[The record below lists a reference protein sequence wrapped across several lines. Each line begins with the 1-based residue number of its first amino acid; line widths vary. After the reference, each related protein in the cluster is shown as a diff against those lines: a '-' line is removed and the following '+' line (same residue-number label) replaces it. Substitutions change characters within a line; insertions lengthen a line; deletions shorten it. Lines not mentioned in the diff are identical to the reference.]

1 MPLIKLPYEY
11 YIKLRDSLD
20 TTSFDNEIW
29 TDVKGAESYY
39 QVSSLGRFKAKC
51 DIVYTAQSRFGKI
64 GDIKHYKGDIIK
76 QSTSGEYIVV
86 TLYIPHVSSA
96 ENVFSNQYS
105 HIIIYD
111 SFHSSS
117 SDKVKDHID
126 GIKHNNQLVNLQE
139 LTPMENSQKSYDNNE
154 SNRWSNRKSSV
165 IRSDGKLYSSIKD
178 AALDVNGSGAA
189 IISAI
194 RTGGTCAGYTWKYAD
209 IIKQGKINA
218 AKPIKRA
225 ASHGRRTN
233 MSYIAKCEE
242 TGKIQTVAQ
251 HARDFNCVSDTI
263 YHAIDYCNGYSK
275 YLNAHFILI

>member
-20 TTSFDNEIW
+20 PATFDNEIW
-29 TDVKGAESYY
+29 TDVKGAENYY

-51 DIVYTAQSRFGKI
+51 DIIYTARSRFGKI
-64 GDIKHYKGDIIK
+64 GDIKHRKGDIIK
-76 QSTSGEYIVV
+76 QSTVGEYIVV
-86 TLYIPHVSSA
+86 TLYIPYVSST
-96 ENVFSNQYS
+96 ENTFSNQYA

-111 SFHSSS
+111 SFHTSS

-139 LTPMENSQKSYDNNE
+139 LTPMENSQKSYDNDE
-154 SNRWSNRKSSV
+154 SNRWSNRKSGV
-165 IRSDGKLYSSIKD
+165 IRSDGKVYNSIKA
-178 AALDVNGSGAA
+178 AALDGNGSDAA

-194 RTGGTCAGYTWKYAD
+194 RTGGTCARYTWKYAD
-209 IIKQGKINA
+209 TVKQNKIDA
-218 AKPIKRA
+218 EKPIKRA
-225 ASHGRRTN
+225 VSHGKRTN
-233 MSYIAKCEE
+233 LSYVAKCTE

-275 YLNAHFILI
+275 YLNAHFILV